1 MVLAMYLILCL
12 CAPSPLLGSASTPQP
27 VEESRACPSDSA
39 TCMASDDGLDAV
51 AEKSAAPEAAD
62 DESAFLQTQHAVKK
76 SALSLEEGG
85 EGKDGE
91 TGEAGEEGC
100 EEEEGE
106 EGAHGENCED
116 EGEVWVEEDG
126 AILLDENASAALLD
140 VKAGVHSNR
149 TFTHMTA
156 AEKEEILAATN
167 TKRCMHGAP
176 PVTWS
181 DPVTEHLEQFIS
193 GQSMQTMKHDNCYQ
207 LQPPYGPAGENL
219 FAGSQK
225 YPPAQAVESW
235 YSEVNDCQGG
245 PTGFTDGCQNGVGGK
260 PTGHFTALVWKGVKK
275 IGCAYSNNNQV
286 IGCRYWSGDSLSSAT
301 PNMGGSYVSQVGLR
315 SKSASECGG
324 SAAGG
329 GNSPSPSPSPS
340 PPPTP
345 PPAPPAARRRRTGG
359 CRRRRT
365 GSSGGGC
372 PYARRRR
379 TGSSGS
385 SGGCPYARRRRTGGG
400 SGGGSSGSSSVTGP
414 SANCVSAN
422 GCQFTNACGKA
433 VLLRW
438 QCKLYGMF
446 NKLVQMNMGGS
457 SANMAGIC
465 GNQCSNLQTMN

>member
-1 MVLAMYLILCL
+1 
-12 CAPSPLLGSASTPQP
+12 
-27 VEESRACPSDSA
+27 
-39 TCMASDDGLDAV
+39 MAGDDGLDAV

-76 SALSLEEGG
+76 PALSLHQELAQQEKQRGQ
-85 EGKDGE
+85 
-91 TGEAGEEGC
+91 
-100 EEEEGE
+100 EGE
-106 EGAHGENCED
+106 EGEDCEEGEGSD

-126 AILLDENASAALLD
+126 VILLDENASAALLD

-149 TFTHMTA
+149 TFKHFTA

-181 DPVTEHLEQFIS
+181 DPVTADLEQFIS
-193 GQSMQTMKHDNCYQ
+193 GQTMQTMHHANCYQ
-207 LQPPYGPAGENL
+207 LQPPAGPAGENL
-219 FAGSQK
+219 FAGSVK

-245 PTGFTDGCQNGVGGK
+245 PTGFSDGCQNGVGGK
-260 PTGHFTALVWKGVKK
+260 ATGHFTALVWKGVQK
-275 IGCAYSNNNQV
+275 IGCAYSNNDQV

-315 SKSASECGG
+315 SKSADECGG

-329 GNSPSPSPSPS
+329 AAAGGGTSPTPSPTPSSAGSGGGSGSQAPAGGSTSPTPS
-340 PPPTP
+340 PTP
-345 PPAPPAARRRRTGG
+345 PPARRRRTGG
-359 CRRRRT
+359 CRRRR
-365 GSSGGGC
+365 
-372 PYARRRR
+372 RRRR
-379 TGSSGS
+379 TGNAAGGSGS
-385 SGGCPYARRRRTGGG
+385 SGGCPYARRRRTG
-400 SGGGSSGSSSVTGP
+400 SSAASGSSSVSGP

-422 GCQFTNACGKA
+422 GCTFTNTCGKT
-433 VLLRW
+433 VLVRW

-446 NKLVQMNMGGS
+446 TKLVQMNLGTS
-457 SANMAGIC
+457 TKNMAGIC